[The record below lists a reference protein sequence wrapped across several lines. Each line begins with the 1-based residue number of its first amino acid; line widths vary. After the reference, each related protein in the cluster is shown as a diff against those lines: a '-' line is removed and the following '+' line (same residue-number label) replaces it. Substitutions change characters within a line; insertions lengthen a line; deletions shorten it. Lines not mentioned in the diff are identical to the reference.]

1 MHGMDEKRTD
11 EDGAADAAVVYL
23 DAREAHDGAVDP
35 DQPPGC
41 GVCRW
46 DPGVRVLCW
55 FSLYNSREEEGR
67 KKGTHLGGRFILQQL
82 RGRREKKR
90 GNAPGRPMMVPIMK
104 AAQVPAVT

>member
-1 MHGMDEKRTD
+1 MGMDEKRTD
-11 EDGAADAAVVYL
+11 EDGAADAAVVDL

-55 FSLYNSREEEGR
+55 F
-67 KKGTHLGGRFILQQL
+67 ILQQPL
-82 RGRREKKR
+82 GRRKQKR
-90 GNAPGRPMMVPIMK
+90 YAPGRPMIVPVMK